1 MGQSFVGLL
10 DHKVE
15 LRTGSAPFSD
25 LDKCAATRMVRIV
38 NHGCFERLITRSMSM
53 S

>member
-1 MGQSFVGLL
+1 MGQSSVGLL

-15 LRTGSAPFSD
+15 LRTGPAPFND

-38 NHGCFERLITRSMSM
+38 NHRSFGRLITRSMSM